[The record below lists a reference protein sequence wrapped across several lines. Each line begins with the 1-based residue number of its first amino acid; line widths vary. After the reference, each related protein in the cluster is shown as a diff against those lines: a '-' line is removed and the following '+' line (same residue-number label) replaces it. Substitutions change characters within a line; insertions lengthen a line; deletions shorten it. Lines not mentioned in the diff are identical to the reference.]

1 MRTSDKKKNMQK
13 VNILAESLYKQRTN
27 EDYDYAAVE
36 RDYYDKEY
44 HTNSQEQPKMDDDE
58 QMYYYISKYVK
69 DPDNIDREMANYHS
83 MGYQGLSDDVKANLS
98 RDIDFMTY
106 VQMGH
111 DEETF
116 RKETNNEDFDYAAAE
131 RDYHDKEYYDHDM
144 KLEELGRSV
153 EEAIQGLRGDWSVK
167 KRNNVFV
174 ITNASIQDKEM
185 EIGLSI
191 DRPEFKDEDYAY
203 YYELKGVNPKSDP
216 SMGGHQGNYT
226 IEKSR
231 CNNPADLF
239 LRSKHPYESWFR

>member
-144 KLEELGRSV
+144 KLEELGRSI
-153 EEAIQGLRGDWSVK
+153 EKTLQGIRGDWK
-167 KRNNVFV
+167 LEKRNNSFI
-174 ITNASIQDKEM
+174 ITNPSVPNKEM
-185 EIGLSI
+185 ELGLSI
-191 DRPEFKDEDYAY
+191 DRPVYKGEKYPY
-203 YYELKGVNPKSDP
+203 YYELKGVNPKADP
-216 SMGGHQGNYT
+216 SMGGHQGNYLIDKT
-226 IEKSR
+226 R
-231 CNNPADLF
+231 FNDPAHLF
-239 LRSKHPYESWFR
+239 ISGKHPYELWFR

>member
-1 MRTSDKKKNMQK
+1 MG
-13 VNILAESLYKQRTN
+13 
-27 EDYDYAAVE
+27 
-36 RDYYDKEY
+36 
-44 HTNSQEQPKMDDDE
+44 DDE

-69 DPDNIDREMANYHS
+69 DPDDIKMELSNYRS
-83 MGYQGLSDDVKANLS
+83 MGYQGLSDYVKANLS

-239 LRSKHPYESWFR
+239 LRGKHPYELWFR